1 MSEAAH
7 EWKIADYP
15 QSSEVTIAMR
25 PFLHPLFQ
33 GLNAGQPFGGVSEF
47 TFANI
52 YLFRRAHDYRV
63 SILENGL
70 LLITGRDRGR
80 HGGGKTFFMLP
91 LGLPEEDVIARLFKE
106 FSFMKA
112 ATGAQVEF
120 LRGRGY
126 IAEEDRDN
134 FDYLYSRSELALLPG
149 RKFHKKKNLVNAFL
163 GRYRCEGMPLTDDR
177 VKDALWILEEWRKE
191 SLADGDYI
199 AAKEA
204 LEKAD
209 PLQLCGGI
217 YYVDGKPAAYA
228 LGEELGHETFAV
240 HFEKG
245 LNPFKGLMQFVN
257 MSFAEILPEHYSFVN
272 REQDMGDDGLRQ
284 AKESYRPV
292 GFIKKYIITI
302 NTGRLSGQGGCL
314 FVLEHSA

>member
-15 QSSEVTIAMR
+15 ASSEVTLALR

-33 GLNAGQPFGGVSEF
+33 GLNAKEPFGGISEF

-52 YLFRRAHDYRV
+52 YLFRHAHEYRV
-63 SILENGL
+63 SILEGGL
-70 LLITGRDRGR
+70 VLITGRDRGR
-80 HGGGKTFFMLP
+80 HDREKTFFMLP
-91 LGLPEEDVIARLFKE
+91 LGLPEKDTTARLFQE

-112 ATGAQVEF
+112 ATGAQAEF
-120 LRGRGY
+120 LRAAGY
-126 IAEEDRDN
+126 QAREDRDN
-134 FDYLYSRSELALLPG
+134 FDYLYSRQELASLQG
-149 RKFHKKKNLVNAFL
+149 RRFHKKKNLVNAFL
-163 GRYRCEGMPLTDDR
+163 GQYRCEGMPLTDDR
-177 VKDALWILEEWRKE
+177 IKDALYILEEWMKD
-191 SLADGDYI
+191 SLVEGDYI

-204 LEKAD
+204 LEKAY

-228 LGEELGHETFAV
+228 LGEELGTETFAV

-245 LNPFKGLMQFVN
+245 IGGIKGFSPLRGLMQFVN
-257 MSFAEILPEHYSFVN
+257 MSFAEILPSSYKFVN
-272 REQDMGDDGLRQ
+272 REQDLGDEGLRQ

-292 GFIKKYIITI
+292 GFIKKYMITI
-302 NTGRLSGQGGCL
+302 TAPSRGSTGR
-314 FVLEHSA
+314 